1 MRHSPLLMLCV
12 LMPFL
17 VPPAL
22 GQDVAVPLPQ
32 PRPEA
37 GPGKAPVPL
46 PRPRPVAASPDAP
59 TEATPEAEA
68 PEAPALEAE
77 PSTAEEAVAADEAGA
92 EADDA
97 PADVADT
104 PPVPPRIY
112 QSGCPAVI
120 TGQVSAEL
128 LPPIAEQQC
137 GVQSPWLV
145 SAVAANGRMVPLS
158 SDATMS
164 CEMAGALPGWVADID
179 SYLWAR
185 DNTRVAEVMTG
196 TSYFCR
202 NVNNAKSGNLS
213 FHSFANA
220 LDVVGLRLEDGRT
233 VTVAAGWDDALS
245 SEGRLLRFAHGS
257 ACARF
262 TTTLGPEANALHE
275 DHLHLD
281 MGCHGKACT
290 ARLCE

>member
-1 MRHSPLLMLCV
+1 MRNSPFMLLPLLV
-12 LMPFL
+12 TL
-17 VPPAL
+17 VALPAL
-22 GQDVAVPLPQ
+22 GQDEATPLPK

-37 GPGKAPVPL
+37 SSAVAPIPL
-46 PRPRPVAASPDAP
+46 PRPRPAETSAAAPDAAEPDAP
-59 TEATPEAEA
+59 DAAA
-68 PEAPALEAE
+68 PPV
-77 PSTAEEAVAADEAGA
+77 EEGVAAADADAAADPDADEAD
-92 EADDA
+92 ERLL
-97 PADVADT
+97 PA
-104 PPVPPRIY
+104 RIY

-128 LPPIAEQQC
+128 LPPISEQQC
-137 GVQSPWLV
+137 GTQSPWLI

-158 SDATMS
+158 SGITTS

-179 SYLWAR
+179 NYLWAR

-202 NVNNAKSGNLS
+202 KVNNAKTGNLS

-233 VTVAAGWDDALS
+233 VTVAAGWGDALS
-245 SEGRLLRFAHGS
+245 SEGRLLRFAHDS

-262 TTTLGPEANALHE
+262 TTTLGPEANAQHE